1 MNKRHKS
8 FDYIVS
14 SYFSTNDRTST
25 CTGLEQANLNT
36 NHIGGQTKSF
46 QEQGDRRLLYY
57 LLSCRGT
64 KAMHVPFRSMVE
76 GDLVRAEPQ
85 RGVPGADVF
94 DGDAGGAV
102 EVSIAST
109 SRCGGRLPETRRVLS
124 RPIGTPSF
132 VLLASRGQKS
142 TRRAQ
147 SRPLRLD
154 LSPPWL
160 GSRRQVPIAGSDW
173 KGSRM
178 AASRRRTG

>member
-1 MNKRHKS
+1 MTTSLVLLIFLLKIELVLALDLPRASKS
-8 FDYIVS
+8 QHQPH
-14 SYFSTNDRTST
+14 RKP
-25 CTGLEQANLNT
+25 
-36 NHIGGQTKSF
+36 TKSF

-57 LLSCRGT
+57 LLS
-64 KAMHVPFRSMVE
+64 FRSMVWWLE
-76 GDLVRAEPQ
+76 ILPRRRRRETSYDRSPNTASPERMSSMVTP
-85 RGVPGADVF
+85 
-94 DGDAGGAV
+94 V
-102 EVSIAST
+102 EVSVAST
-109 SRCGGRLPETRRVLS
+109 SRCRRWRLPERRRVLS

-178 AASRRRTG
+178 AASQRRTG